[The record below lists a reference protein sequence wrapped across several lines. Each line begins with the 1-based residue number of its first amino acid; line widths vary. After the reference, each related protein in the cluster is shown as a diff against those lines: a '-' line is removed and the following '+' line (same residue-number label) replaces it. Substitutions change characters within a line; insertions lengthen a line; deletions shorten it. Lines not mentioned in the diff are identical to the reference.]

1 MELDKKQIKKLKK
14 RHNKRHGI
22 HPLHSRFVMR
32 LTRFLKRS
40 FNVKQGRAPYEA
52 IRKRFVN
59 ASRIDG
65 THLCI
70 LIVAMLTASIG
81 LNLDS
86 DIAIIGAMLI
96 CPLMGSVLAIAYG
109 VATLDKKIVT
119 NAIAGLLLQMAICIL
134 TSSLYFLASPISTIT
149 SAIVDNSTPTIWDLI
164 LALIGGI
171 AGGLGNSRNQEPAT
185 LISGVAVATALMPP
199 LCAVG
204 YGVAHMSMSII
215 ISAIYEFA
223 INVVF
228 IALGTEAILLAIHV
242 PLKRDINDDGTIT
255 PDEDRKIT
263 ELSHKMRRFII
274 IGTAIFA
281 LPCLAITAETV
292 GSNGSS
298 SEDGYSV
305 IETTKELSAVLPGF
319 VKYSV
324 GAETSTANDA
334 GNNNSN
340 SEDSTQGTVSDEA
353 TTGNNSYEAT
363 ATQLLV
369 ARVET
374 ERGLGKSDRQ
384 TAERLIKMNVP
395 GIDRIVFTTGSG
407 QTIIAE

>member
-1 MELDKKQIKKLKK
+1 MELDKKQIKKLRK

-32 LTRFLKRS
+32 VTRFLKRS
-40 FNVKQGRAPYEA
+40 FNVKQGRAPYDA

-109 VATLDKKIVT
+109 IATLDKKVVM

-134 TSSLYFLASPISTIT
+134 TSTVYFIASPISTVT

-204 YGVAHMSMSII
+204 YGVANASMSII
-215 ISAIYEFA
+215 ISALYEFA

-228 IALGTEAILLAIHV
+228 IALGTEMILLAIHV
-242 PLKRDINDDGTIT
+242 PLKRDINDDGTVT
-255 PDEDRKIT
+255 PEEDRKIT
-263 ELSHKMRRFII
+263 ELSHKMRRFIV

-281 LPCLAITAETV
+281 LPCLTITAETV
-292 GSNGSS
+292 GSNGSA

-319 VKYSV
+319 VKYSI
-324 GAETSTANDA
+324 GSETSTKSDKGINND
-334 GNNNSN
+334 NSDN
-340 SEDSTQGTVSDEA
+340 ETIVSDESSGGS
-353 TTGNNSYEAT
+353 TSDGTT

-374 ERGLGKSDRQ
+374 ENGLGKSDRQ
-384 TAERLIKMNVP
+384 TAEKLIKMNVP

-407 QTIIAE
+407 ETIVSE